1 MIFTKLTE
9 RIISIDA
16 DSDYFDAAV
25 VLVTKFSTLF
35 RLPLF
40 ILFYVCFPIR
50 HFEV

>member
-9 RIISIDA
+9 RIISVDA

-40 ILFYVCFPIR
+40 ITVLCLFSNKAL
-50 HFEV
+50 